1 MTHLGSGSGGEDLVS
16 LIRRYPLITFFV
28 LAYAL
33 SWWPWILYSFDL
45 LPNPIVGFGPFLAA
59 LVVLAL
65 TEGKSG
71 VGRLVRRMVRWRV
84 GLRWYAV
91 ALLLPILVTLT
102 AAALNVF
109 LLGAQPTS
117 SVAELGGWST
127 FLQTFFLWLLI
138 PGLSGT
144 WEEPGFRG
152 YALPRLQVGRSA
164 LLASL
169 ILGVLWAF
177 WHLPFVATGEDI
189 WVDAFLFPIIW
200 SPVYAWLFN
209 NASGSVLIVMLFH
222 NMNNTFS
229 SGFVGQM
236 FSGADSVNQA
246 WLRLALWGVVAIVV
260 VVVYGSQHL
269 SREHRKQEEEPVQP
283 GVSTPSPRV
292 V

>member
-1 MTHLGSGSGGEDLVS
+1 MSLV
-16 LIRRYPLITFFV
+16 RRYPLIAFFV
-28 LAYAL
+28 LAFVL
-33 SWWPWILYSFDL
+33 SWWPWLLYSFDL
-45 LPNPIVGFGPFLAA
+45 VPNPIVGFGPFLAA

-65 TEGKSG
+65 SEGRSG
-71 VGRLVRRMVRWRV
+71 VVGLLRRMVRWRV

-91 ALLLPILVTLT
+91 ALLLPIVVTLT
-102 AAALNVF
+102 AAVLNVF
-109 LLGAQPTS
+109 VLGAQRTS
-117 SVAELGGWST
+117 SAAELGGLSS
-127 FLQTFFLWLLI
+127 FLTMFFLWLLI
-138 PGLSGT
+138 PGLAGT

-169 ILGVLWAF
+169 ILGVLWAL

-189 WVDAFLFPIIW
+189 WIDAFLFPIIW

-222 NMNNTFS
+222 NMNNAFS

-246 WLRLALWGVVAIVV
+246 WLRLMLWGVVAIVL

-269 SREHRKQEEEPVQP
+269 SRKHRRQVEPAQP
-283 GVSTPSPRV
+283 EASAAASE
-292 V
+292 

>member
-1 MTHLGSGSGGEDLVS
+1 MTRLGSGSGGEDLVS

-28 LAYAL
+28 LACAL

>member
-1 MTHLGSGSGGEDLVS
+1 MSYLRS
-16 LIRRYPLITFFV
+16 LIRRHPLITFFV
-28 LAYAL
+28 LAFAL
-33 SWWPWILYSFDL
+33 SWWSWILYSFDL
-45 LPNPIVGFGPFLAA
+45 APNPIIGFGPFLAA

-65 TEGKSG
+65 TEGRSG
-71 VGRLVRRMVRWRV
+71 VVGLLQRMVRWRV
-84 GLRWYAV
+84 GLQWYAV
-91 ALLLPILVTLT
+91 ALLLPIVVTLT
-102 AAALNVF
+102 AAVLNVF
-109 LLGAQPTS
+109 LLGAERTS
-117 SVAELGGWST
+117 SAAELGGLSS
-127 FLQTFFLWLLI
+127 FLSMFFLWLLI
-138 PGLSGT
+138 PGLAGT

-169 ILGVLWAF
+169 ILGVLWAL
-177 WHLPFVATGEDI
+177 WHSPFVVTGEDI
-189 WVDAFLFPIIW
+189 WIDAFLFSIIW

-246 WLRLALWGVVAIVV
+246 WLRLALWGLVAIVV

-269 SREHRKQEEEPVQP
+269 SREHLKQEEPVRP
-283 GVSTPSPRV
+283 EVSTASPRV

>member
-1 MTHLGSGSGGEDLVS
+1 MSLV
-16 LIRRYPLITFFV
+16 RRYPLTAFFV
-28 LAYAL
+28 LACAL
-33 SWWPWILYSFDL
+33 SWWPWILYSVGL
-45 LPNPIVGFGPFLAA
+45 SPTPIVGVGPFLAA
-59 LVVLAL
+59 LLVLAL

-71 VGRLVRRMVRWRV
+71 VVGLLRRMVRWRV
-84 GLRWYAV
+84 GIQWYAV
-91 ALLLPILVTLT
+91 ALLLPVVVTLA

-109 LLGAQPTS
+109 LLGAQRTA
-117 SVAELGGWST
+117 SVADLGAWSS
-127 FLQTFFLWLLI
+127 FLLLFLLSLLI
-138 PGLSGT
+138 PGLAGT

-152 YALPRLQVGRSA
+152 YALPRLQFRYSA
-164 LLASL
+164 LIASL

-222 NMNNTFS
+222 NMNNSFS

-236 FSGADSVNQA
+236 FSGAASVNQA
-246 WLRLALWGVVAIVV
+246 WLRLALWGVVAIVLV
-260 VVVYGSQHL
+260 VAYGSQHL
-269 SREHRKQEEEPVQP
+269 SRKHQKQVEPVQP
-283 GVSTPSPRV
+283 EVPTASPRV